1 MPSFHTKW
9 FSSILCGQS
18 FGYALSFPLSVPS
31 GLSHI
36 DRRFPAF
43 ASEPFYRTNFILP
56 AETAQSSASLS
67 AGRHSVQSSDYQR
80 TFPASPPACRQAF
93 PASPPI
99 PGRHSPPA
107 PDSRQ
112 VFPSSPPIPDRH
124 SLPILRLRFS
134 RYVIPAI
141 QANWCLCNH
150 SHTKI
155 SRPIQVNS
163 MYQTGKSLFSLNI
176 SYPDCIHMPAQ
187 TVSNIHFYTAQNL
200 SAFYAA
206 IPHTCTKSFSIL
218 TNFTHSTKI
227 SVAAASSSGV
237 G

>member
-99 PGRHSPPA
+99 PG
-107 PDSRQ
+107 
-112 VFPSSPPIPDRH
+112 RH

>member
-18 FGYALSFPLSVPS
+18 FDYALSFPLSVPS

-36 DRRFPAF
+36 DRRFPAS

-93 PASPPI
+93 P
-99 PGRHSPPA
+99 
-107 PDSRQ
+107 
-112 VFPSSPPIPDRH
+112 SSPPIHGRH

-187 TVSNIHFYTAQNL
+187 TVSNIHFSQR
-200 SAFYAA
+200 
-206 IPHTCTKSFSIL
+206 
-218 TNFTHSTKI
+218 KI
-227 SVAAASSSGV
+227 SPPFMRQFPTPAPKASLYSPISHTARKYP
-237 G
+237 

>member
-18 FGYALSFPLSVPS
+18 FDYALSFPLSVPS

-36 DRRFPAF
+36 DRRFPAS

-112 VFPSSPPIPDRH
+112 AFPSSPPIHGRH
-124 SLPILRLRFS
+124 SPPALRFTAGIPCQSSDCGSAGMSYLQS
-134 RYVIPAI
+134 R
-141 QANWCLCNH
+141 
-150 SHTKI
+150 
-155 SRPIQVNS
+155 
-163 MYQTGKSLFSLNI
+163 QTG
-176 SYPDCIHMPAQ
+176 A
-187 TVSNIHFYTAQNL
+187 
-200 SAFYAA
+200 SA
-206 IPHTCTKSFSIL
+206 IIL
-218 TNFTHSTKI
+218 IQKFP
-227 SVAAASSSGV
+227 GRYR
-237 G
+237 

>member
-187 TVSNIHFYTAQNL
+187 TVSNIHFSQR
-200 SAFYAA
+200 
-206 IPHTCTKSFSIL
+206 
-218 TNFTHSTKI
+218 KI
-227 SVAAASSSGV
+227 SPPFMRQFPTPAPKASLYSPISHTARKYP
-237 G
+237 

>member
-18 FGYALSFPLSVPS
+18 FDYALSFPLSVPS

-36 DRRFPAF
+36 DRRFPAS

-107 PDSRQ
+107 LRFTAGIPCQSSDCGSAGMSYLQSRQ
-112 VFPSSPPIPDRH
+112 TGASAIILIQKFPG
-124 SLPILRLRFS
+124 
-134 RYVIPAI
+134 RY
-141 QANWCLCNH
+141 
-150 SHTKI
+150 
-155 SRPIQVNS
+155 R
-163 MYQTGKSLFSLNI
+163 
-176 SYPDCIHMPAQ
+176 
-187 TVSNIHFYTAQNL
+187 
-200 SAFYAA
+200 
-206 IPHTCTKSFSIL
+206 
-218 TNFTHSTKI
+218 
-227 SVAAASSSGV
+227 
-237 G
+237 